1 MYGNSAAALELDN
14 LEITLRR
21 IQEIIGHSL
30 DLDDFQTVREILER
44 IIDRTEQIL
53 SREMS

>member
-1 MYGNSAAALELDN
+1 MYRNSAAALELDN
-14 LEITLRR
+14 LEIALRQ
-21 IQEIIGHSL
+21 IQEIIGHPL
-30 DLDDFQTVREILER
+30 DPDDFQMVREILER

>member
-1 MYGNSAAALELDN
+1 MYRNSAAALELDN
-14 LEITLRR
+14 LEITLRQ
-21 IQEIIGHSL
+21 IQAIINHPL
-30 DLDDFQTVREILER
+30 DLDDLQTVREILEQ